1 MTQVSV
7 GPIVSQ
13 GTPSRY
19 FVMDPIKSVD
29 EFRNLRDAALGL
41 LVGKIQEVGGLPANY
56 DVRPISPLDDF
67 GLFQATST
75 ANGYA
80 ADWSIL
86 ASTVALGSTLGASLA
101 GTGAAIIN
109 GTMPQNRFMTLY
121 GTELQTQG
129 TPPEVMW
136 KFASAANV
144 KSIWFVQDLL
154 GFDYPRAS
162 TRQVPVWGP
171 SEIEQHYLYAVA
183 SQPVTDV
190 HLSLW
195 AEPVGTTIT
204 AANLKP

>member
-1 MTQVSV
+1 MTSVSV

-56 DVRPISPLDDF
+56 DVRPVSPLDDF
-67 GLFQATST
+67 NLFQST
-75 ANGYA
+75 AVASAYA
-80 ADWSIL
+80 ADWSI
-86 ASTVALGSTLGASLA
+86 VAASLTNVTASLSSA
-101 GTGAAIIN
+101 GNAIVN
-109 GTMPQNRFMTLY
+109 GTMPQNRFLTLY

-136 KFASAANV
+136 KFASQANV

-171 SEIEQHYLYAVA
+171 SEISQHYVYVVA